1 MVRGRSMPAGGA
13 RRGLAAAAALALLA
27 SVPAGV
33 SRVRAQDVGARD
45 VAAADGV
52 AAPDLAAADEALA
65 AAEPPV
71 QGASIGDPDATSD
84 DVVTGSTSP
93 EVVPGANAEIRDDGE
108 RIPSIWETLRA
119 QYEVPVGP
127 LPGTPD
133 VGSIF
138 ASTPARLTMREAV
151 LAAVQNNPGLIS
163 QSLTPAVQNAG
174 ILAAQAEFDPVLGA
188 DANLDR
194 RKVPAGSVLQGATL
208 LSTSNR
214 NWNFYGQKRL
224 LSGGTLRLDWQNN
237 RLNSDSQFQSLV
249 PQYTPQALLSL
260 NQPLLRGF
268 GLYFSQLNI
277 RIAETATDAAI
288 AQYRANVANF
298 ITQVVQAYWNVV
310 RLTEQLGVLQSSLE
324 LARQTVRDNQI
335 RVDVGVLPPVAIKE
349 SEAEAARRE
358 EEVIVATNALGQAR
372 RQLRQIVYVPAGGMA
387 DFPKPVDPI
396 DRPLVDRVHA
406 DYEGALAIAMEK
418 RNEIIAARLAL
429 KSNELNVALNK
440 NQLLP
445 KLDLYGAYG
454 INSLSGDPVPV
465 VDPDDPG
472 VVLTSPFGGSYP
484 DALGRMFEGDTYY
497 YQGGVRIEVPIGNA
511 GAKAAFTQ
519 SKVQEQQAL
528 FSYRQTVSEVALEVG
543 QSVGDVIS
551 NLQRISQT
559 RVARELSEENLRN
572 QTKRY
577 DVGMVTTTDLLIFQD
592 QVARARLAEIQAVID
607 YNNSLAALERA
618 QGTLLERFN
627 VRVADRG
634 DTITPWWARF

>member
-1 MVRGRSMPAGGA
+1 MVRGSSI
-13 RRGLAAAAALALLA
+13 RRGWARHHVVAVAFAIATTVVCDATFADAQDAAAAAA
-27 SVPAGV
+27 SG
-33 SRVRAQDVGARD
+33 
-45 VAAADGV
+45 AAASGDAGSGV
-52 AAPDLAAADEALA
+52 DAAGSGDDDLGAG
-65 AAEPPV
+65 
-71 QGASIGDPDATSD
+71 GASGTSGA
-84 DVVTGSTSP
+84 V
-93 EVVPGANAEIRDDGE
+93 EPGANQVSLEEETRT
-108 RIPSIWETLRA
+108 PSIWETLRA

-133 VGSIF
+133 VQSVF
-138 ASTPARLTMREAV
+138 ATAPARLTLREAV

-163 QSLTPAVQNAG
+163 QSLTPMVENAG
-174 ILAAQAEFDPVLGA
+174 VLAAQAEFDPVLGA
-188 DANLDR
+188 DLNLDR
-194 RKVPAGSVLQGATL
+194 LKVPAGSVLQGATL
-208 LSTSNR
+208 LATTNR
-214 NWNFYGQKRL
+214 NWDFFAQKRL
-224 LSGGTLRLDWQNN
+224 LTGGTLRLDWQNN
-237 RLNSDSQFQSLV
+237 RLVTDSRFQGLV
-249 PQYTPQALLSL
+249 PQYSPEALLSL

-268 GLYFSQLNI
+268 GLYFSRLNI

-298 ITQVVQAYWNVV
+298 IAQVIAAYWNVV
-310 RLTEQLGVLQSSLE
+310 RLEEQLGVLQSSLE
-324 LARQTVRDNQI
+324 LARQTVRDNQV

-372 RQLRQIVYVPAGGMA
+372 RTLRQLVFVPAGDPTA
-387 DFPKPVDPI
+387 FPRPVEPV
-396 DRPLVDRVHA
+396 DRPLVDRVNA
-406 DYEGALAIAMEK
+406 DYEQSLAIAMEK

-445 KLDLYGAYG
+445 RLDLYGAYG

-465 VDPDDPG
+465 QNPDDPG
-472 VVLTSPFGGSYP
+472 VVLISPFGGTYG

-511 GAKAAFTQ
+511 AAKSAYTQ
-519 SKVQEQQAL
+519 SKIQEQQAL
-528 FSYRQTVSEVALEVG
+528 FSYRQTVSEVALDVG

-627 VRVADRG
+627 VSVADRG
-634 DTITPWWARF
+634 DTITPWWAKF

>member
-1 MVRGRSMPAGGA
+1 MRAVGA
-13 RRGLAAAAALALLA
+13 RRRLPAAGFLLLAAALAAVPHAAAQAPDTEAVVAANEPAA
-27 SVPAGV
+27 SVE
-33 SRVRAQDVGARD
+33 SS
-45 VAAADGV
+45 
-52 AAPDLAAADEALA
+52 
-65 AAEPPV
+65 PPS
-71 QGASIGDPDATSD
+71 G
-84 DVVTGSTSP
+84 
-93 EVVPGANAEIRDDGE
+93 EVEPGANAETLEEAE

-133 VGSIF
+133 VASVF
-138 ASTPARLTMREAV
+138 AASPARLTMREAV

-174 ILAAQAEFDPVLGA
+174 ILAAQAEFDPALGA
-188 DANLDR
+188 DLNLDR
-194 RKVPAGSVLQGATL
+194 LKTPAGSVLQGATL
-208 LSTSNR
+208 LSTDNR
-214 NWNFYGQKRL
+214 NWDVYAQKRL
-224 LSGGTLRLDWQNN
+224 LTGGTLRLDWQNN
-237 RLNSDSQFQSLV
+237 RLTTDSAFQSLV
-249 PQYTPQALLSL
+249 PQYRPEALISL

-268 GLYFSQLNI
+268 GLYFSRLNI

-372 RQLRQIVYVPAGGMA
+372 RQLRQIVYVPAGDISG
-387 DFPKPVDPI
+387 FPKPVEPV

-406 DYEGALAIAMEK
+406 DYESSLSIAMEK

-445 KLDLYGAYG
+445 RLDLYGAYG

-465 VDPDDPG
+465 TDPDDPG
-472 VVLTSPFGGSYP
+472 VVLVSPFGGSYS

-543 QSVGDVIS
+543 QTVGDVIS
-551 NLQRISQT
+551 NLQRITQT
-559 RVARELSEENLRN
+559 RIARELTEENLRN

-592 QVARARLAEIQAVID
+592 QVARARLTEIQAVID

-627 VRVADRG
+627 VSVADRG
-634 DTITPWWARF
+634 DTLTPWWAKF

>member
-1 MVRGRSMPAGGA
+1 MVRGSSI
-13 RRGLAAAAALALLA
+13 RRGWARHHVVAVAFAIATTVMCDATFADAQDAAAAAA
-27 SVPAGV
+27 SG
-33 SRVRAQDVGARD
+33 
-45 VAAADGV
+45 AAASGDAGSGV
-52 AAPDLAAADEALA
+52 DAAGSGDDDLGAG
-65 AAEPPV
+65 
-71 QGASIGDPDATSD
+71 GASGTSGA
-84 DVVTGSTSP
+84 V
-93 EVVPGANAEIRDDGE
+93 EPGANQVSLEEETRT
-108 RIPSIWETLRA
+108 PSIWETLRA

-133 VGSIF
+133 VQSVF
-138 ASTPARLTMREAV
+138 ATAPARLTLREAV

-163 QSLTPAVQNAG
+163 QSLTPMVENAG
-174 ILAAQAEFDPVLGA
+174 VLAAQAEFDPVLGA
-188 DANLDR
+188 DLNLDR
-194 RKVPAGSVLQGATL
+194 LKVPAGSVLQGATL
-208 LSTSNR
+208 LATTNR
-214 NWNFYGQKRL
+214 NWDFFAQKRL
-224 LSGGTLRLDWQNN
+224 LTGGTLRLDWQNN
-237 RLNSDSQFQSLV
+237 RLVTDSRFQGLV
-249 PQYTPQALLSL
+249 PQYSPEALLSL

-268 GLYFSQLNI
+268 GLYFSRLNI

-298 ITQVVQAYWNVV
+298 IAQVIAAYWNVV
-310 RLTEQLGVLQSSLE
+310 RLEEQLGVLQSSLE
-324 LARQTVRDNQI
+324 LARQTVRDNQV

-372 RQLRQIVYVPAGGMA
+372 RTLRQLVFVPAGDPTA
-387 DFPKPVDPI
+387 FPRPVEPV
-396 DRPLVDRVHA
+396 DRPLVDRVNA
-406 DYEGALAIAMEK
+406 DYEQSLAIAMEK

-445 KLDLYGAYG
+445 RLDLYGAYG

-465 VDPDDPG
+465 QNPDDPG
-472 VVLTSPFGGSYP
+472 VVLISPFGGTYG

-511 GAKAAFTQ
+511 AAKSAYTQ
-519 SKVQEQQAL
+519 SKIQEQQAL
-528 FSYRQTVSEVALEVG
+528 FSYRQTVSEVALDVG

-627 VRVADRG
+627 VSVADRG
-634 DTITPWWARF
+634 DTITPWWAKF

>member
-1 MVRGRSMPAGGA
+1 MRAVGA
-13 RRGLAAAAALALLA
+13 RRRLPAAGFLLLAAALAA
-27 SVPAGV
+27 VPH
-33 SRVRAQDVGARD
+33 
-45 VAAADGV
+45 AAAQ
-52 AAPDLAAADEALA
+52 APDTEAVVAADEPA
-65 AAEPPV
+65 ASVESSPPS
-71 QGASIGDPDATSD
+71 G
-84 DVVTGSTSP
+84 
-93 EVVPGANAEIRDDGE
+93 EVEPGANAETLEEAE

-133 VGSIF
+133 VASVF
-138 ASTPARLTMREAV
+138 AASPARLTMREAV

-174 ILAAQAEFDPVLGA
+174 ILAAQAEFDPAIGA
-188 DANLDR
+188 DLNLDR
-194 RKVPAGSVLQGATL
+194 LKTPAGSVLQGATL
-208 LSTSNR
+208 LSTDNR
-214 NWNFYGQKRL
+214 NWDVYAQKRL
-224 LSGGTLRLDWQNN
+224 LTGGTLRLDWQNN
-237 RLNSDSQFQSLV
+237 RLTTDSAFQSLV
-249 PQYTPQALLSL
+249 PQYKPEALISL

-268 GLYFSQLNI
+268 GLYFSRLNI

-288 AQYRANVANF
+288 AEYRANVANF

-372 RQLRQIVYVPAGGMA
+372 RQLRQIVYVPAGDISG
-387 DFPKPVDPI
+387 FPKPVEPV

-406 DYEGALAIAMEK
+406 DYENSLSIAMEK

-454 INSLSGDPVPV
+454 INSLSGNPVPV
-465 VDPDDPG
+465 TDPDDPG
-472 VVLTSPFGGSYP
+472 VVLVSPFGGSYS

-511 GAKAAFTQ
+511 GAKPR
-519 SKVQEQQAL
+519 S
-528 FSYRQTVSEVALEVG
+528 R
-543 QSVGDVIS
+543 
-551 NLQRISQT
+551 
-559 RVARELSEENLRN
+559 
-572 QTKRY
+572 
-577 DVGMVTTTDLLIFQD
+577 
-592 QVARARLAEIQAVID
+592 RARSRSSRRCSATGRR
-607 YNNSLAALERA
+607 SR
-618 QGTLLERFN
+618 RS
-627 VRVADRG
+627 RSKS
-634 DTITPWWARF
+634 ARRSAT

>member
-1 MVRGRSMPAGGA
+1 MVPHASAQAPG
-13 RRGLAAAAALALLA
+13 AAAAATSGDGAPLA
-27 SVPAGV
+27 SAGAG
-33 SRVRAQDVGARD
+33 S
-45 VAAADGV
+45 
-52 AAPDLAAADEALA
+52 PDE
-65 AAEPPV
+65 
-71 QGASIGDPDATSD
+71 
-84 DVVTGSTSP
+84 VT
-93 EVVPGANAEIRDDGE
+93 PGANAEIQEEGE

-133 VGSIF
+133 VTSVF
-138 ASTPARLTMREAV
+138 ASLPARLTMREAV

-163 QSLTPAVQNAG
+163 QSLTPAVENAG
-174 ILAAQAEFDPVLGA
+174 ILGAQAEFDPTLGA
-188 DANLDR
+188 DLNLDR
-194 RKVPAGSVLQGATL
+194 LKVPAGSVLQGATL
-208 LSTSNR
+208 LSTDNR
-214 NWNFYGQKRL
+214 NWDFFAQKRL
-224 LSGGTLRLDWQNN
+224 LTGGTLRLDWQNN
-237 RLNSDSQFQSLV
+237 RLNTDSAFQSLV
-249 PQYTPQALLSL
+249 PQYKPEALLSL

-268 GLYFSQLNI
+268 GLYFSRLNI

-298 ITQVVQAYWNVV
+298 IAQVIQAYWNVV

-324 LARQTVRDNQI
+324 LALQTVRDNQI

-372 RQLRQIVYVPAGGMA
+372 RTLRQIVYVPAGDITSA
-387 DFPKPVDPI
+387 FPKPVEPI
-396 DRPLVDRVHA
+396 DQPLVDRVAA
-406 DYEGALAIAMEK
+406 DYESSLAIAMEK

-454 INSLSGDPVPV
+454 INSLSGNPVPV
-465 VDPDDPG
+465 TDPDDPG
-472 VVLTSPFGGSYP
+472 VVLVSPFGGSYS
-484 DALGRMFEGDTYY
+484 DALGRMFEGETYY

-528 FSYRQTVSEVALEVG
+528 FSYRQTVSDVALEVG
-543 QSVGDVIS
+543 QSVGDVLS
-551 NLQRISQT
+551 NLQRITQT
-559 RVARELSEENLRN
+559 RIARELSEENLRN
-572 QTKRY
+572 QTRRY

-592 QVARARLAEIQAVID
+592 QVARARLTEIQAVID

-627 VRVADRG
+627 VSVADRA
-634 DTITPWWARF
+634 DTDTPWWARF

>member
-1 MVRGRSMPAGGA
+1 M
-13 RRGLAAAAALALLA
+13 
-27 SVPAGV
+27 
-33 SRVRAQDVGARD
+33 
-45 VAAADGV
+45 
-52 AAPDLAAADEALA
+52 
-65 AAEPPV
+65 
-71 QGASIGDPDATSD
+71 
-84 DVVTGSTSP
+84 
-93 EVVPGANAEIRDDGE
+93 VPGANEEIREDGE

-119 QYEVPVGP
+119 QYQVPVGP

-133 VGSIF
+133 VASVF
-138 ASTPARLTMREAV
+138 AASPARLTMREAV

-163 QSLTPAVQNAG
+163 QSLTPSVQNAG

-372 RQLRQIVYVPAGGMA
+372 RQLRQIVYVPAGGVA
-387 DFPKPVDPI
+387 DFPKPVEPI

-406 DYEGALAIAMEK
+406 DYEGALAVAMEK

>member
-1 MVRGRSMPAGGA
+1 MGA

-27 SVPAGV
+27 TFPAGA
-33 SRVRAQDVGARD
+33 SRARAQDVGASD
-45 VAAADGV
+45 VAAADAV
-52 AAPDLAAADEALA
+52 APDLATADEALA

-71 QGASIGDPDATSD
+71 QGASIGDPGTTSGD
-84 DVVTGSTSP
+84 IVTGSSSP
-93 EVVPGANAEIRDDGE
+93 EVEPGANEETLEEAE

-119 QYEVPVGP
+119 QYQVPVGP

-133 VGSIF
+133 VGSVF
-138 ASTPARLTMREAV
+138 AATPARLTMREAV

-174 ILAAQAEFDPVLGA
+174 ILAAQAEFDPALGA
-188 DANLDR
+188 DLNLDR
-194 RKVPAGSVLQGATL
+194 LKVPAGSVLQGATL
-208 LSTSNR
+208 LSTDNR
-214 NWNFYGQKRL
+214 NWNFFGQKRL
-224 LSGGTLRLDWQNN
+224 LTGGTLRLDWQNN
-237 RLNSDSQFQSLV
+237 RLTTDSAFQGLV
-249 PQYTPQALLSL
+249 PQYQPEALLSL

-268 GLYFSQLNI
+268 GLYFSRLNI

-372 RQLRQIVYVPAGGMA
+372 RQLRQIVYMPAAGLS
-387 DFPKPVDPI
+387 DFPKPVDPV

-406 DYEGALAIAMEK
+406 DYENSLAIAMEK

-429 KSNELNVALNK
+429 KSNELNVARSK

-454 INSLSGDPVPV
+454 INSLSGNPVPV
-465 VDPDDPG
+465 TDPDDPG
-472 VVLTSPFGGSYP
+472 VVLVSPFGGSYG
-484 DALGRMFEGDTYY
+484 DALGRMFEGETYY

-511 GAKAAFTQ
+511 GAEAAFTQ
-519 SKVQEQQAL
+519 SRVQEQQAL

-543 QSVGDVIS
+543 QTVGDVIS

-618 QGTLLERFN
+618 QGTLLDRFN
-627 VRVADRG
+627 VKVADRG